1 MKNDSFVRYIVDEVL
16 REVSGITFRRMFD
29 GWGLWKDG
37 VFFGLIHDGR
47 LFFKTDEQTRS
58 EYKFRGSKPFVYKT
72 FKGKKSVTLSYW
84 EVPVSVI
91 DDAIEIV
98 PWVTAA
104 YEAAI
109 RVKYNK
115 KKRNTRE

>member
-1 MKNDSFVRYIVDEVL
+1 MRYIVEEVL
-16 REVSGITFRRMFD
+16 REVPGITCRRMFD

-47 LFFKTDEQTRS
+47 LYFKVDDQSKS
-58 EYKFRGSKPFVYKT
+58 EYESASSKPFIYKT
-72 FKGKKSVTLSYW
+72 FKGKKFVTLSYW
-84 EVPVSVI
+84 EVPASIV

-104 YEAAI
+104 YEAAL
-109 RVKYNK
+109 RSK
-115 KKRNTRE
+115 KKK